1 MNDKKSYYAIIPANV
16 RYDESLTP
24 NAKLLYGEIT
34 ALCNQEGYC
43 WANNAYFSKLYEVK
57 KETISRWI
65 SDLVKNGY
73 IKTELIYKEGTKE
86 IKGRYIFLNHG
97 GIDKIVM
104 TPIDKKV
111 KDNTTS
117 FNNTK
122 EYIPYVEIIDYLNQ
136 KANKK
141 YMHTTNDTR
150 KKIKA
155 RWNEG
160 HRLDNFKK
168 VIDVCCREWK
178 GKIFSNGTPGD
189 RYLRPSTLFNE
200 KFEDRLN
207 LKFEQ
212 TQSTTPTKTKEQI
225 EHERM
230 VKEMGLFDD

>member
-1 MNDKKSYYAIIPANV
+1 MKKSYYAIIPATI
-16 RYDESLTP
+16 RYDKRIT
-24 NAKLLYGEIT
+24 NGAKLLYGEIT

-43 WANNAYFSKLYEVK
+43 WASNSYFAKLYEVSNT
-57 KETISRWI
+57 TISTWI
-65 SDLVKNGY
+65 SQLEKNQY
-73 IKTELIYKEGTKE
+73 ITRKIIYKEGTKE
-86 IKGRYIFLNHG
+86 IEGRYLSLFNGGMQENLN
-97 GIDKIVM
+97 
-104 TPIDKKV
+104 TPIQENLKG
-111 KDNTTS
+111 NTTS
-117 FNNTK
+117 LNNTK

-150 KKIKA
+150 KKIRA

-178 GKIFSNGTPGD
+178 GKIFNNGTPGD

-212 TQSTTPTKTKEQI
+212 KQSTAPVKTKEQL

-230 VKEMGLFDD
+230 VKEMGLFND